1 MDLSAALKR
10 PHIPALDGIRAIS
23 VLIVILYH
31 GGLERVPGDLG
42 VSAFFVLSGF
52 LITWLLFKEEDR
64 TGSVSLKSFYFRRI
78 LRIFPAYYV
87 FFTVSIAFDYIR
99 GYRWDHALIYSGVLY
114 VMNYYNALHGHPPG
128 ALSHAWS
135 LAIEEQF
142 YLLWPFLFLTFRRRK
157 EFLISAIAVVC
168 LWRTYLY
175 GFHHVSPAYVY
186 NAFDT
191 RFDNLAIGC
200 LLATLLHSQKLPRWI
215 SRQSNPLALLALGLL
230 VISRSFSPQLYHY
243 TLGFTVDALLI
254 SILIVQAIALHDSRF
269 WGWLEHPVSR
279 YIGKISYP
287 MYLYHIWAIGA
298 ALRLHAAL
306 RLRVGPIPTAI
317 LITLL
322 LASGSYYLVEA
333 PFLRLKSNLE
343 SLAQKST
350 LKHSLQRV
358 EQSPGAIAR
367 R

>member
-1 MDLSAALKR
+1 LDLSAALKR
-10 PHIPALDGIRAIS
+10 PHIAALDGIRAVS

-31 GGLERVPGDLG
+31 GGLEWVPGDLG

-64 TGSVSLKSFYFRRI
+64 TGGVSLKSFYIRRL
-78 LRIFPAYYV
+78 LRIFPAYYA
-87 FFTVSIAFDYIR
+87 FFAVSIAFDYIR
-99 GYRWDHALIYSGVLY
+99 GYRWDHALIYSGLLY
-114 VMNYYNALHGHPPG
+114 VTNYYNAFHGHPPT
-128 ALSHAWS
+128 AIAHAWS

-157 EFLISAIAVVC
+157 EFLISAIVSVC

-175 GFHHVSPAYVY
+175 GFRGVSTAYVY

-200 LLATLLHSQKLPRWI
+200 LLATLLHSEKLPRLI
-215 SRQSNPLALLALGLL
+215 ARPSNRIALLALGLL

-254 SILIVQAIALHDSRF
+254 SILIVQAILLQDSPF
-269 WGWLEHPVSR
+269 WRWLEYPVSR
-279 YIGKISYP
+279 YIGRISYP

-298 ALRLHAAL
+298 ALRLH
-306 RLRVGPIPTAI
+306 VWPIPIAI
-317 LITLL
+317 LITVL
-322 LASGSYYLVEA
+322 LASGSYYLVEK
-333 PFLRLKSNLE
+333 PFLRLKSTW
-343 SLAQKST
+343 S
-350 LKHSLQRV
+350 V
-358 EQSPGAIAR
+358 
-367 R
+367 